1 MRCICVIVAVTVMLA
16 GCDSDAPDGEGPLT
30 VSAAAS
36 LAEVLPALDPDARH
50 NLAGSDRLALQ
61 IRGGSRVD
69 VFVSASARYTDELHR
84 EGLLERPVVI
94 ARNRLVVIVPRENP
108 ARISRAADLTR
119 PGVRLVL
126 ALDTVPVGGYA
137 RDLLRALGLE
147 AALANVVSE
156 ATDVR
161 GVVTPVAL
169 GEADAGIVYRTDVPP
184 VAADVTEIPLPDRA
198 QPAITYG
205 AAVATAT
212 TRPEAARTSLE
223 RLTGP
228 EGRRLLTDA
237 GFSVP

>member
-1 MRCICVIVAVTVMLA
+1 VAAVLVLA
-16 GCDSDAPDGEGPLT
+16 GCGSGDPGAEAPLT

-36 LAEVLPALDPDARH
+36 LTEVLPRIEPDARY
-50 NLAGSDRLALQ
+50 NVAGSDRLALQ
-61 IRGGSRVD
+61 IREGSRVD
-69 VFVSASARYTDELHR
+69 VFVSASTRYTDELHR

-94 ARNRLVVIVPRENP
+94 ARNRLVVIVPRKNP
-108 ARISRAADLTR
+108 AGITRVADLAR

-137 RDLLRALGLE
+137 REALRELGLE

-156 ATDVR
+156 ATDVQ

-184 VAADVTEIPLPDRA
+184 VAADVAEIPIPDRA
-198 QPAITYG
+198 QPVIAYG
-205 AAVATAT
+205 AAVTTVT
-212 TRPEAARTSLE
+212 TRPAAARAYLA

-228 EGRRLLTDA
+228 EGRRILTDA
-237 GFSVP
+237 GFDIP